1 MYSSVTDAEYQFR
14 RAKAEGEAKKAF
26 ARSSF
31 SRSEPDPCADREE
44 GPEKKSPRR
53 KGLLSE
59 IREDDLLILGLML
72 LLLRESEGEDP
83 LMLMVLAALLF
94 F

>member
-1 MYSSVTDAEYQFR
+1 MRPGAR
-14 RAKAEGEAKKAF
+14 RAKN
-26 ARSSF
+26 ARAGSDWA
-31 SRSEPDPCADREE
+31 PK

>member
-1 MYSSVTDAEYQFR
+1 VTDAEYQFR
-14 RAKAEGEAKKAF
+14 RAKAEGEARNAF
-26 ARSSF
+26 ARASS
-31 SRSEPDPCADREE
+31 RESEPPADREE